1 MPRRTP
7 PSTPPTVIVSEQIE
21 CAPEELERCPG
32 VPDET
37 HTVAADTWASRA
49 DLRERLKVC
58 ALKHAGLKRCIE
70 QHNSAGKRPK
80 GQRR

>member
-1 MPRRTP
+1 MPKRTP

-70 QHNSAGKRPK
+70 QHNSAGKRQ